1 MGNIR
6 GWAGPLTPDN
16 RKAQF
21 ELQLQSLAR
30 MRELGMTP
38 VLSGFSG
45 HVPESLER
53 IVPGIKLTESHTWGH
68 FNSTYTNVRLLDP
81 RDKHF
86 LPLAKGYYEVKL
98 KFNFFFFFFF
108 LKYKNFL
115 TWKEDTVI
123 GSLSVNF

>member
-45 HVPESLER
+45 HVPEALER
-53 IVPGIKLTESHTWGH
+53 IVPGIKLTTSASWGN
-68 FNSTYTNVRLLDP
+68 FNASYTQVRLLSPTDE
-81 RDKHF
+81 HF
-86 LPLAKGYYEVKL
+86 VPLAKGYYEVCAHVD
-98 KFNFFFFFFF
+98 FFAH
-108 LKYKNFL
+108 
-115 TWKEDTVI
+115 EAV
-123 GSLSVNF
+123 SLQI